1 MGLSCE
7 GFEDDDFVLTIE
19 AIQHQN
25 GLASSPS
32 SLFKSVTRG
41 CCELK
46 RVASSNY
53 DLKGGLS
60 SIGKGKGKGRGHSCS

>member
-7 GFEDDDFVLTIE
+7 GFEDDDFVLAIE
-19 AIQHQN
+19 AIQ
-25 GLASSPS
+25 LASSPS
-32 SLFKSVTRG
+32 SLFKSVNRG

-46 RVASSNY
+46 RVACSNY